1 MKLQA
6 VCEEKIDWRNKACG
20 IHFQCI
26 LNLSESDMSAA
37 VMIGANVKQAVP
49 FFGVRNMEAS
59 LNFYIEGLGFTMK
72 HSWIPDRAEDNPDG
86 RIRWCWLE
94 LGEAALMLQEFCKH
108 GPNVEL
114 EGRVGEVPE
123 NLGVG
128 VSINFQCQDSLA
140 LYREFK
146 SRGVQITKRPFV
158 GNRLWCVNVVD
169 PDGYKLWFNSPTD
182 APEESEF
189 EE

>member
-1 MKLQA
+1 MSTA
-6 VCEEKIDWRNKACG
+6 VIT
-20 IHFQCI
+20 
-26 LNLSESDMSAA
+26 
-37 VMIGANVKQAVP
+37 GANVKQAVP

-59 LNFYIEGLGFTMK
+59 LKFYIEGLGFKMK
-72 HSWIPDRAEDNPDG
+72 HWWIPDRPADNPDG

-94 LGEAALMLQEFCKH
+94 LGEVAIMLQEFHQH
-108 GPNVEL
+108 GEQQAHTQSQVAPV
-114 EGRVGEVPE
+114 RE
-123 NLGVG
+123 NLGLG

-146 SRGVQITKRPFV
+146 ARGVPIAKKPFV

-169 PDGYKLWFNSPTD
+169 PDGYSLWFNSPTD
-182 APEESEF
+182 APEESEL